1 MKLKKTTWVL
11 VGITFVLGSAIA
23 LNELEFAPK
32 REELQEQ
39 QKQLFSFTEEEI
51 QVITIEV
58 DDKNIQI
65 KRAEDQDYTWQ
76 MEKPEKVPAEDGIVA
91 FLSDLLVDG
100 ESESTLDIENRDLKE
115 YGLDKPFATIQVE
128 LEEGQKHQMILG
140 NPDFSDKFVYALKDY
155 DEESQGEAELLL
167 VPMNFK
173 NAVDR
178 DLAEWK
184 RKEEQA
190 EQEKPENN
198 LPESES
204 ENSAE
209 DTIPNPEEKENE

>member
-11 VGITFVLGSAIA
+11 VGITFILGSAIA
-23 LNELEFAPK
+23 LNEWEFAPK

-39 QKQLFSFTEEEI
+39 QKQIFSFTEEEI

-58 DDKNIQI
+58 GDQNIQI
-65 KRAEDQDYTWQ
+65 KRAEDKDYTWQ
-76 MEKPEKVPAEDGIVA
+76 MEKPEKVPVEDGIVA

-100 ESESTLDIENRDLKE
+100 ESESTLDIENRELKE

-128 LEEGQKHQMILG
+128 LEEGKKHQIILG

-155 DEESQGEAELLL
+155 DEEKEAEAKLLL

-184 RKEEQA
+184 RKEDKQ
-190 EQEKPENN
+190 EQEEDNKLEETNSEPEGENQ
-198 LPESES
+198 SE
-204 ENSAE
+204 EQE
-209 DTIPNPEEKENE
+209 VE

>member
-11 VGITFVLGSAIA
+11 VGITFILGSAIA
-23 LNELEFAPK
+23 LNEWEFAPK

-39 QKQLFSFTEEEI
+39 QKQIFSFTEEEI

-58 DDKNIQI
+58 GDQNIQI
-65 KRAEDQDYTWQ
+65 KRAEDKDYTWQ

-100 ESESTLDIENRDLKE
+100 ESESTLDIENRELKE

-128 LEEGQKHQMILG
+128 LEEGKKHQIILG

-155 DEESQGEAELLL
+155 DEEKEAEAKLLL

-184 RKEEQA
+184 RKEDKQ
-190 EQEKPENN
+190 EQEEDNKLEETNSEPEGENQ
-198 LPESES
+198 SE
-204 ENSAE
+204 EQE
-209 DTIPNPEEKENE
+209 VE

>member
-11 VGITFVLGSAIA
+11 VGITFILGSAIA
-23 LNELEFAPK
+23 LNEWEFAPK

-39 QKQLFSFTEEEI
+39 QKQIFSFTEEEI

-58 DDKNIQI
+58 GNQNIQI
-65 KRAEDQDYTWQ
+65 KRAEDKDYTWQ

-100 ESESTLDIENRDLKE
+100 ESESTLDIENRELKE

-128 LEEGQKHQMILG
+128 LEEGKKHQIILG

-155 DEESQGEAELLL
+155 DKEKEAEAKLLL

-184 RKEEQA
+184 RKEDKQ
-190 EQEKPENN
+190 EQEEDNKLEETNSEPEGENQ
-198 LPESES
+198 SE
-204 ENSAE
+204 EQE
-209 DTIPNPEEKENE
+209 VE

>member
-11 VGITFVLGSAIA
+11 VGITFILGSAIA
-23 LNELEFAPK
+23 LNEWEFAPK

-39 QKQLFSFTEEEI
+39 QKQIFSFTEEEI

-58 DDKNIQI
+58 GDQNIQI
-65 KRAEDQDYTWQ
+65 KRAEDKDYTWQ

-100 ESESTLDIENRDLKE
+100 ESESTLDIENRELKE

-128 LEEGQKHQMILG
+128 LEEGKKHQIILG

-155 DEESQGEAELLL
+155 DEEKEGEAKLLL
-167 VPMNFK
+167 VPVNFK

-184 RKEEQA
+184 RKEDKQ
-190 EQEKPENN
+190 EQEEDNKLEETNSEPEGENQ
-198 LPESES
+198 SE
-204 ENSAE
+204 EQE
-209 DTIPNPEEKENE
+209 VE

>member
-11 VGITFVLGSAIA
+11 VGITFILGSAIA
-23 LNELEFAPK
+23 LNEWEFAPK

-39 QKQLFSFTEEEI
+39 QKQIFSFTEEEI

-58 DDKNIQI
+58 GDQNIQI
-65 KRAEDQDYTWQ
+65 KRAEDKDYTWQ

-100 ESESTLDIENRDLKE
+100 ESESTLDIKNRELKE

-128 LEEGQKHQMILG
+128 LEEGKKHQIILG

-155 DEESQGEAELLL
+155 DEEKEAEAKLLL

-184 RKEEQA
+184 RKEDKQ
-190 EQEKPENN
+190 EQEEDNKLEETNSEPEGENQ
-198 LPESES
+198 SE
-204 ENSAE
+204 EQE
-209 DTIPNPEEKENE
+209 VE

>member
-11 VGITFVLGSAIA
+11 VGITFILGSAIA
-23 LNELEFAPK
+23 LNEWEFAPK

-39 QKQLFSFTEEEI
+39 QKQIFSFTEEEI

-58 DDKNIQI
+58 GDQNIQI
-65 KRAEDQDYTWQ
+65 KRAEDKDYTWQ

-100 ESESTLDIENRDLKE
+100 ESESTLDIKNRELKE

-128 LEEGQKHQMILG
+128 LEEGKKHQIILG

-155 DEESQGEAELLL
+155 DEEKEGEAKLLL
-167 VPMNFK
+167 VPVNFK

-184 RKEEQA
+184 RKEDKQ
-190 EQEKPENN
+190 EQEEDNKLEETNSEPEGENQ
-198 LPESES
+198 SE
-204 ENSAE
+204 EQE
-209 DTIPNPEEKENE
+209 VE

>member
-11 VGITFVLGSAIA
+11 VGITFILGSAIA
-23 LNELEFAPK
+23 LNEWEFAPK

-39 QKQLFSFTEEEI
+39 QKQIFSFTEEEI

-58 DDKNIQI
+58 GDQNIQI
-65 KRAEDQDYTWQ
+65 KRAEDKDYTWQ
-76 MEKPEKVPAEDGIVA
+76 MEKPEKVPVEDGIVA

-100 ESESTLDIENRDLKE
+100 ESESTLDIENRELKE

-128 LEEGQKHQMILG
+128 LEEGKKHQIILG

-155 DEESQGEAELLL
+155 DEEKEAEAKLLL
-167 VPMNFK
+167 VPVNFK

-184 RKEEQA
+184 RKEDKQ
-190 EQEKPENN
+190 EQEEDNKLEETNSEPEGENQ
-198 LPESES
+198 SE
-204 ENSAE
+204 EQE
-209 DTIPNPEEKENE
+209 VE

>member
-11 VGITFVLGSAIA
+11 VGITFILGSAIA
-23 LNELEFAPK
+23 LNEWEFAPK

-51 QVITIEV
+51 QVIKIEV
-58 DDKNIQI
+58 GDKSIQI

-100 ESESTLDIENRDLKE
+100 GSESTLDIENRELKE
-115 YGLDKPFATIQVE
+115 YGLDKPFATIEVE
-128 LEEGQKHQMILG
+128 LEEGKKHQIILG

-155 DEESQGEAELLL
+155 DEEKEAEAKLLL
-167 VPMNFK
+167 VPVNFK

-198 LPESES
+198 IPESEI
-204 ENSAE
+204 ENPAE
-209 DTIPNPEEKENE
+209 DTIPNPEEKEN

>member
-11 VGITFVLGSAIA
+11 VGITFILGSAIA
-23 LNELEFAPK
+23 LNEWEFAPK

-39 QKQLFSFTEEEI
+39 QKQIFSFTEEEI

-58 DDKNIQI
+58 GDQNIQI
-65 KRAEDQDYTWQ
+65 KRAEDKDYTWQ
-76 MEKPEKVPAEDGIVA
+76 MEKPEKVPVEDGIVA

-100 ESESTLDIENRDLKE
+100 ESESTLDIENRELKE

-128 LEEGQKHQMILG
+128 LEEGKKHQIILG

-155 DEESQGEAELLL
+155 DEEKEGEAKLLL
-167 VPMNFK
+167 VPVNFK

-184 RKEEQA
+184 RKEDKQ
-190 EQEKPENN
+190 EQEEDNKLEETNSEPEGENQ
-198 LPESES
+198 SE
-204 ENSAE
+204 EQE
-209 DTIPNPEEKENE
+209 VE

>member
-11 VGITFVLGSAIA
+11 VGITFILGSAIA

-58 DDKNIQI
+58 GDQNIQI
-65 KRAEDQDYTWQ
+65 KRAEDKDYTWQ

-100 ESESTLDIENRDLKE
+100 ESESSLDIENRELKE

-155 DEESQGEAELLL
+155 DEENQEEAELLL

-178 DLAEWK
+178 DLGEWK

-190 EQEKPENN
+190 EQENPENN
-198 LPESES
+198 ILESEI
-204 ENSAE
+204 ENPAE
-209 DTIPNPEEKENE
+209 DTIPNSEEKENE

>member
-51 QVITIEV
+51 QVITIKV